1 MDFFQVLLPSF
12 LGSTLIYPETLAQDL
27 ISMAAAEENKI
38 LARWAWEPRLLGRA
52 GDTSQGSREKQARTL
67 QCHRTAETIYLS
79 KPLGNAFPIG
89 PGILFLFLTS

>member
-38 LARWAWEPRLLGRA
+38 
-52 GDTSQGSREKQARTL
+52 TSPYISTKL
-67 QCHRTAETIYLS
+67 QQYLS
-79 KPLGNAFPIG
+79 WSWQGHVTINEVSGKRWKC
-89 PGILFLFLTS
+89 